1 MVRAGAI
8 AFFATI
14 AVVPLVRRFCIR
26 WGLYDLNG
34 PLKIHVGAI
43 PRLGGVAII
52 LSLVAGVVFNHQFDE
67 MQARPFLIV
76 LTLIWAVGF
85 VDDIQGLSPILRLAI
100 QIAGGFLLWYGGWRL
115 PWFENPAINLAGV
128 CLLAV
133 VFINAFNFLDGADGL
148 CAGVTGII
156 AVAYIF
162 LPGVA
167 LSELGSLVAWSLLG
181 ASLGFLFFN
190 FPPNAKI
197 FMGDSGSTV
206 LGFCIVFLGI
216 DFCHSSA
223 PNLNGATVLF
233 PIVVASLPL
242 FDAILAVSRRLLGGR
257 DLLHGDRRHY
267 YDLLGE
273 LGWTPRKV
281 ALTTYALTAGI
292 CAIAGL
298 VLKCDF
304 RQALSLSMG
313 TAGILLVAGWRL
325 GSLRQDQETQDK
337 PADCSPIA
345 E

>member
-1 MVRAGAI
+1 MLRAGAI

-26 WGLYDLNG
+26 WSLYDLNG
-34 PLKIHVGAI
+34 PLKVHVGAI
-43 PRLGGVAII
+43 PRLGGVAIA
-52 LSLVAGVVFNHQFDE
+52 LALVAGIVFNHQFDA
-67 MQARPFLIV
+67 MQARPFLTA
-76 LTLIWAVGF
+76 LALIWAVGF

-100 QIAGGFLLWYGGWRL
+100 QIAGGVLLWYGGWRL

-128 CLLAV
+128 CFLAI
-133 VFINAFNFLDGADGL
+133 VFINASNFLDGADGL

-206 LGFCIVFLGI
+206 FGFCIVFLGL
-216 DFCHSSA
+216 DFCRSNA
-223 PNLNGATVLF
+223 ATLTDATVLF
-233 PIVVASLPL
+233 PIVVAGLPL
-242 FDAILAVSRRLLGGR
+242 LDATLAVSRRLVGGG
-257 DLLHGDRRHY
+257 DLFYGDRRHF
-267 YDLLGE
+267 YDLWMG
-273 LGWTPRKV
+273 LGWTPRRV

-325 GSLRQDQETQDK
+325 GSLRPDQETQDK

>member
-8 AFFATI
+8 AFFTTI

-52 LSLVAGVVFNHQFDE
+52 LSLVAGLVFNHQFDA
-67 MQARPFLIV
+67 MQARPFLIA

-100 QIAGGFLLWYGGWRL
+100 QIVGGVLLWYGGWRL
-115 PWFENPAINLAGV
+115 PWFENSAINLAGV

-156 AVAYIF
+156 AAAYIF
-162 LPGVA
+162 LPSIA

-206 LGFCIVFLGI
+206 LGFCIVFLGL
-216 DFCHSSA
+216 DFCRSSA
-223 PNLNGATVLF
+223 PNLKGATVLF
-233 PIVVASLPL
+233 PIVVAGLPL
-242 FDAILAVSRRLLGGR
+242 LDATLAISRRLVGGG
-257 DLLHGDRRHY
+257 DLLYGDRRHF
-267 YDLLGE
+267 YDLWTG
-273 LGWTPRKV
+273 LGWTPRRV
-281 ALTTYALTAGI
+281 ALTTYALTAAI

-304 RQALSLSMG
+304 RKALSLSIG
-313 TAGILLVAGWRL
+313 TAGILLIAGLRL
-325 GSLRQDQETQDK
+325 GSLRQNHETQDK

-345 E
+345 Q